1 MGIRTS
7 VHQIPQFRD
16 NFHLHV
22 LVLGIFHKYFR
33 VNKSKAKLKSS
44 TIFLLIV
51 IYSPCRYLSSSNN
64 APRLNGWL
72 IFLPHFQHS
81 VDQDHVCSSSIDIYS
96 LLPIYTST
104 FQCKQ
109 TLTLVWCIQ
118 QPTFQP
124 PHLPLTRSNPVILSW
139 VSFVIEGTFVCH
151 FIGHNYSQLVGRALL
166 ASSRYK
172 SGILLIIL

>member
-1 MGIRTS
+1 MLLISKTIEKMGIRTS

-51 IYSPCRYLSSSNN
+51 IYSPCQYLSSSNN

-81 VDQDHVCSSSIDIYS
+81 VIKIMSAPQALIFIHFSPFIHPPSS
-96 LLPIYTST
+96 
-104 FQCKQ
+104 
-109 TLTLVWCIQ
+109 
-118 QPTFQP
+118 
-124 PHLPLTRSNPVILSW
+124 
-139 VSFVIEGTFVCH
+139 VSKH
-151 FIGHNYSQLVGRALL
+151 
-166 ASSRYK
+166 
-172 SGILLIIL
+172 